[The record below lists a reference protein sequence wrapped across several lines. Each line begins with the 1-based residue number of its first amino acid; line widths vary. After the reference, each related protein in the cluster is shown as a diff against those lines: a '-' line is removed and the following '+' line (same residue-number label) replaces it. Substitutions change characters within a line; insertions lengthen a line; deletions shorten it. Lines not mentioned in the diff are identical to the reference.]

1 MCGVKCI
8 KENILISYRQIYIH
22 TFFLSSTIFFERNER
37 INCNTAR
44 ACQFWTKHHILT
56 GKREEI
62 LSKHA
67 EMNFSIAELNI
78 TDCSRNREV
87 YARKSFAFLSKASAT
102 PQWKLR
108 RRIKLAPIINTISR
122 FPFTFV
128 ATVIFIVHF
137 CCPILCY
144 NYIHL
149 KSSSSPVEAIQ
160 Q

>member
-8 KENILISYRQIYIH
+8 TENILISYRQIWNEIH
-22 TFFLSSTIFFERNER
+22 TFFLSSTTSTVILHEHVSFEL
-37 INCNTAR
+37 NT
-44 ACQFWTKHHILT
+44 IYSLE
-56 GKREEI
+56 KREEI
-62 LSKHA
+62 LSEHA

-78 TDCSRNREV
+78 TYCSRNREV

-122 FPFTFV
+122 FHFTFV